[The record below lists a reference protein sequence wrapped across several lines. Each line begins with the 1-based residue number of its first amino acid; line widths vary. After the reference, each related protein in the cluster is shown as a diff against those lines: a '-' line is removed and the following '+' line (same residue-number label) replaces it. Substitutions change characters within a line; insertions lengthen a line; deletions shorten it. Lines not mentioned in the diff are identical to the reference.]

1 MGVSASAVSRVT
13 GIEVTPKN
21 FNKGNASMLPQRL
34 VIVGQGNDDAIY
46 SLEKYECE
54 GSAASVAEKYGY
66 GSPLHLA
73 AKQLF
78 PTAGSMATFPV
89 TILPVKKGDNFV
101 AAKGSL
107 TLTGEAASAASRLTV
122 TIGGLDILVTV
133 AKGATLEE
141 INESIVRAIN
151 SEVDRCV
158 TAALVPGVDDDPAV
172 IELTARWSGS
182 LGNRIGLSVTGDIPG
197 IAIVTSAFADGAGV
211 PAVDSAL
218 AKIGEVWET
227 FILDTFDYKD
237 GENASALL
245 DVYEQWGEGAWDV
258 LAKRGALV
266 AHGCTDDYA
275 TRTAIT
281 DARPTD
287 RINFLIESVGAPE
300 LPFVVGARGLL
311 DILTTADKN
320 PAQNYKGTLKGL
332 KRGSDEAQ
340 ENYTVRDQAV
350 KKGASTNIPN
360 GSVAELNDIV
370 TFYHPTSAG
379 KYPAWRYV
387 VDAVKLMNIV
397 YNLRLIT
404 ESDEVKGAPLVPNG
418 QETTNPAAVQPNDF
432 KTWFANL
439 AVDLGKAALISD
451 VKFTIENLEVELD
464 TENSKRINY
473 RYPVKVSGNVEVIS
487 GEVLFGQYLG

>member
-1 MGVSASAVSRVT
+1 MGVSASAISRVT
-13 GIEVTPKN
+13 GVEVTPKN

-46 SLEKYECE
+46 DLNKYECD
-54 GSAASVAEKYGY
+54 GSAASVGERYGY

-73 AKQLF
+73 AKQLY

-89 TILPVKKGDNFV
+89 TIVPVKKGDNFV

-107 TLTGEAASAASRLTV
+107 TLAGEAASAASRITITV
-122 TIGGLDILVTV
+122 GGLDILVTV

-141 INESIVRAIN
+141 LNNEIVRVIN
-151 SEVDRCV
+151 DEVDRCV
-158 TAALVPGVDDDPAV
+158 TAVLVPGAGDDPAV
-172 IELTARWSGS
+172 IELTAKWSGA
-182 LGNRIGLSVTGDIPG
+182 LGNRIGLAVDGEIPG
-197 IAIVTSAFADGAGV
+197 IAIAVSVFADGAGF
-211 PAVDSAL
+211 PAVDAAL
-218 AKIGEVWET
+218 ASLGEVWET

-245 DVYEQWGEGAWDV
+245 DVYEQWGEGAWGV

-266 AHGCTDDYA
+266 AHGCTDDA
-275 TRTAIT
+275 TRTAIS

-287 RINFLIESVGAPE
+287 RINFFIESVGAPE

-311 DILTTADKN
+311 EILTTANKN

-332 KRGSDEAQ
+332 KRGSDAAQ
-340 ENYTVRDQAV
+340 ESYVVRNQCV
-350 KKGASTNIPN
+350 MKGASTSIPN

-397 YNLRLIT
+397 FNLRLIT
-404 ESDEVKGAPLVPNG
+404 ESDEVKGAPLIPNG
-418 QETTNPAAVQPNDF
+418 QVTTNPAAVQPNDF

-439 AVDLGKAALISD
+439 AVSLGEAALISD
-451 VKFTIENLEVELD
+451 VEFTIENLEVKID
-464 TENSKRINY
+464 SENSKRINY
-473 RYPVKVSGNVEVIS
+473 VFPVKVSGNVEVIS
-487 GEVLFGQYLG
+487 GDVYFGQYLG

>member
-1 MGVSASAVSRVT
+1 MGVSASAISRVT
-13 GIEVTPKN
+13 GVEVTPKN

-46 SLEKYECE
+46 SLDKYECD
-54 GSAASVAEKYGY
+54 GSAASVAERFGY

-89 TILPVKKGDNFV
+89 TILPVKAGDNFI

-107 TLTGEAASAASRLTV
+107 TLTGEAASAASRITITV
-122 TIGGLDILVTV
+122 GGLDILVTV
-133 AKGATLEE
+133 AKGEE
-141 INESIVRAIN
+141 LSAINQEIVRVIN
-151 SEVDRCV
+151 AESDRCV
-158 TAALVPGVDDDPAV
+158 TALLVSGIEENPDV

-182 LGNRIGLSVTGDIPG
+182 LGNRIGLSVAGNIPG
-197 IAIVTSAFADGAGV
+197 IAITVASFVDGSGV
-211 PAVDSAL
+211 PDVDEAL
-218 AKIGEVWET
+218 AKIGEIWET
-227 FILDTFDYKD
+227 FILDTFDYRN
-237 GENASALL
+237 GENPSALL
-245 DVYEQWGEGAWDV
+245 DVYEAWGEGAWDV

-287 RINFLIESVGAPE
+287 RINFLIENVGAPE

-340 ENYTVRDQAV
+340 EDYIVRNQAV

-397 YNLRLIT
+397 FNLRLIT
-404 ESDEVKGAPLVPNG
+404 ESDEVKGAPLVPDS
-418 QETTNPAAVQPNDF
+418 QATTNPTAVQPKMF

-439 AVDLGKAALISD
+439 AVSLGEAALISD
-451 VKFTIENLEVELD
+451 VEFTIENLEVKID

-473 RYPVKVSGNVEVIS
+473 IFPVKVSGNVEVIS
-487 GEVLFGQYLG
+487 GDVYFGQYLG

>member
-1 MGVSASAVSRVT
+1 MGVSASAVGRVT

-21 FNKGNASMLPQRL
+21 FNKGNANMLPQRL
-34 VIVGQGNDDAIY
+34 VIIGQGNDETIY
-46 SLEKYECE
+46 DLTKYECD
-54 GSAASVAEKYGY
+54 GSAASVGERYGY

-73 AKQLF
+73 AKQLY

-89 TILPVKKGDNFV
+89 TIVPVKKGDNFV

-107 TLTGEAASAASRLTV
+107 TLIGEAASAASRITITV
-122 TIGGLDILVTV
+122 GGLDILVTV

-141 INESIVRAIN
+141 LNNEIVRVIN
-151 SEVDRCV
+151 AEVDRCV
-158 TAALVPGVDDDPAV
+158 NAQLVAGAAEEPSV
-172 IELTARWSGS
+172 IELTAKWSGA
-182 LGNRIGLSVTGDIPG
+182 LGNRIGLAVDGEIPG
-197 IAIVTSAFADGAGV
+197 IAIAVSEFANGAGV
-211 PAVDSAL
+211 PAVNAAL
-218 AKIGEVWET
+218 ASLGEVWET

-237 GENASALL
+237 GESPSALL
-245 DVYEQWGEGAWDV
+245 DVYEKWGEGAWGV

-340 ENYTVRDQAV
+340 EDYTVRDQAV

-404 ESDEVKGAPLVPNG
+404 ESDEVKGAPLVPDG
-418 QETTNPAAVQPNDF
+418 QVTTNPAAVQPNDF

-439 AVDLGKAALISD
+439 AVSLGEAALISD
-451 VKFTIENLEVELD
+451 VKFTIENLEVKID

-473 RYPVKVSGNVEVIS
+473 IFPVKVSGNVEVIS
-487 GEVLFGQYLG
+487 GEVYFGQYLG